1 MKRVLALAMIALLA
15 VPASAGLGTSTASFS
30 GGPTDDTDGVA
41 IAAQTNGTVVN
52 GSNVT
57 RTRLELSGDTRHN
70 VTRPSLDLGAAI
82 AADDGALE
90 SAYQTR
96 VDQRRIFSASDGDR
110 LVERFTD
117 RVETRI
123 DALRTRERAATQ
135 AYAAG
140 DISEQELARRLVLIA
155 NEANQ
160 LHDQLKALGD
170 VANRRETT
178 LRITSLE
185 FRPRSFTGRA
195 HDELE
200 RGLRGT
206 KTSHVSI
213 TATQNGYVL
222 GLLNQSEGT
231 YYRQALRFDNR
242 NPDGPTT
249 LKTTDQA
256 FDRLRALYPET
267 KTDEVFIPSLQR
279 ARDAG
284 LYEVSINYPEG
295 SSTLYLDAA
304 TSSVFFEVK
313 RLDVEAMPRSTVLNR
328 TIDGL
333 RIVVERTYDNGPALV
348 KAFDADTGE
357 PAGVTLAVDGRDVG
371 GTGVNGERWFIA
383 PSGTYQL
390 SVSNGDARFNV
401 TVPAA

>member
-1 MKRVLALAMIALLA
+1 
-15 VPASAGLGTSTASFS
+15 
-30 GGPTDDTDGVA
+30 
-41 IAAQTNGTVVN
+41 
-52 GSNVT
+52 
-57 RTRLELSGDTRHN
+57 
-70 VTRPSLDLGAAI
+70 
-82 AADDGALE
+82 
-90 SAYQTR
+90 
-96 VDQRRIFSASDGDR
+96 
-110 LVERFTD
+110 
-117 RVETRI
+117 
-123 DALRTRERAATQ
+123 
-135 AYAAG
+135 
-140 DISEQELARRLVLIA
+140 
-155 NEANQ
+155 
-160 LHDQLKALGD
+160 
-170 VANRRETT
+170 
-178 LRITSLE
+178 
-185 FRPRSFTGRA
+185 
-195 HDELE
+195 
-200 RGLRGT
+200 T